1 MGLRLDDPVDEFLP
15 ELASRKVLRRIDAP
29 LDDVVPANRAIML
42 RDVLT
47 FRLGF
52 GAVMLWPPV
61 YPIQKAMEAAGLM
74 PGPNPFERRPDDY
87 MKRFGALPLMHQPGE
102 KWMYHT
108 GSDVLGVLI
117 ARASGQDFSDFLR
130 ERIFV
135 PLGMKDTDFHVPA
148 EKRDRFAT
156 SYMRDPATNKLKVMT
171 IRTRAAGASRPHSSQ
186 AAAGS
191 FRPPTTISPS
201 AA

>member
-1 MGLRLDDPVDEFLP
+1 MRRL
-15 ELASRKVLRRIDAP
+15 
-29 LDDVVPANRAIML
+29 
-42 RDVLT
+42 
-47 FRLGF
+47 
-52 GAVMLWPPV
+52 
-61 YPIQKAMEAAGLM
+61 
-74 PGPNPFERRPDDY
+74 
-87 MKRFGALPLMHQPGE
+87 GALPLMHQPGE

-135 PLGMKDTDFHVPA
+135 PLGMKDTDFLCRSRSGTASLRAICAIP
-148 EKRDRFAT
+148 RR
-156 SYMRDPATNKLKVMT
+156 TNLRSMT

-191 FRPPTTISPS
+191 FRPPTT
-201 AA
+201 